1 MMKKIAE
8 AYADEFFTDSFFE
21 EGGEMWDVDA
31 LNWFDEHHPNL
42 TDEQRAEFAR
52 HLDSIRSERSIPAYE
67 RLLAA
72 QGQNARSTD
81 PRNVELLD
89 QAKTCLKEHNFVEAA
104 KLLNEL
110 KSIS

>member
-1 MMKKIAE
+1 MNKKIAE

-21 EGGEMWDVDA
+21 KGGELWDVEA
-31 LNWFDEHHPNL
+31 LNWFDDHHPDM
-42 TDEQRAEFAR
+42 TDEQRAEFSR
-52 HLDSIRSERSIPAYE
+52 HLDDIRRERSIPAYE

-72 QGQNARSTD
+72 QGQNATSVN
-81 PRNVELLD
+81 PRKVELLD
-89 QAKTCLKEHNFVEAA
+89 QAKTCLKEHNFAEAA

>member
-1 MMKKIAE
+1 MKKIAE

-21 EGGEMWDVDA
+21 EGGEMWEVDA

-42 TDEQRAEFAR
+42 TDEQRAEFTR

-72 QGQNARSTD
+72 QEQSAQFDN
-81 PRNVELLD
+81 PRKVELIERV
-89 QAKTCLKEHNFVEAA
+89 KESLKEHNFAEAA
-104 KLLNEL
+104 RLLNEL

>member
-1 MMKKIAE
+1 MNDLEELKLQIIEENSKYG
-8 AYADEFFTDSFFE
+8 YA
-21 EGGEMWDVDA
+21 
-31 LNWFDEHHPNL
+31 
-42 TDEQRAEFAR
+42 DEQRAEFTR

-81 PRNVELLD
+81 PRNVELLERV
-89 QAKTCLKEHNFVEAA
+89 KVCLKEHDFIEAT

-110 KSIS
+110 T

>member
-8 AYADEFFTDSFFE
+8 AYAEEFFTDSFFE
-21 EGGEMWDVDA
+21 KGGELWDVDA
-31 LNWFDEHHPNL
+31 LNWFDEHHPDL
-42 TDEQRAEFAR
+42 TDEQRAEFSR
-52 HLDSIRSERSIPAYE
+52 HLDCICSERSIPAYE

-72 QGQNARSTD
+72 QSQNTTSVN
-81 PRNVELLD
+81 PRKLELLD
-89 QAKTCLKEHNFVEAA
+89 QAKACLKEHNFAEAA

>member
-21 EGGEMWDVDA
+21 EGGEMWEVDA

-42 TDEQRAEFAR
+42 TDEQRAEFTR

-72 QGQNARSTD
+72 QGHNAQSCD
-81 PRNVELLD
+81 PRKIELLN
-89 QAKTCLKEHNFVEAA
+89 QAKACLKEHNFAEAA